1 MQASIAKHSLRGLRR
16 AYRTLSASVVSHNEE
31 VSRPV
36 FAALYQPCFAFS
48 TSSRSNFA
56 SGSGYRGLVDPN
68 TRSRV
73 PPINYGIRIVP
84 QQTAFVVERFGKYC
98 KTLTPGIHVLIPLV
112 DQIAYVHSL
121 KEMAITIP
129 NQSAITKDNVSLMI
143 DGVLFVKVI
152 DPVRASYGVEDA
164 YFAVVQL
171 AQTTMRSELGKI
183 TLDKTFEER
192 AVLNQNI
199 VRSIQ
204 EAATDW
210 GLQCMRYEIRD
221 ISPPPGVKAAMELQA
236 EAERKKRAQI
246 LESEG
251 TKQAKINQAE
261 GEKETIILKSEA
273 ARTDAINRATGEAE
287 AIYRRADATAK
298 GIQIVS
304 EAVTG
309 PGGSEAAA
317 LRVAEQYLAAFSNI
331 AKEGNTL
338 LLPAAAN
345 DPASMVAQALSIYK
359 TVSAQN
365 RSLPPG
371 PASDAD
377 SSDGGGSRQQLSTP
391 QSSSASPRNESKP
404 EPSGSTRAAGS
415 PVTPVF
421 GDADAWAPFDTNLSG
436 SPGFSLQKQ

>member
-1 MQASIAKHSLRGLRR
+1 MHSHSSSNHIVTATDRTGL
-16 AYRTLSASVVSHNEE
+16 
-31 VSRPV
+31 
-36 FAALYQPCFAFS
+36 C
-48 TSSRSNFA
+48 
-56 SGSGYRGLVDPN
+56 GLL
-68 TRSRV
+68 RV

-98 KTLTPGIHVLIPLV
+98 KTLTPGIHILIPLV
-112 DQIAYVHSL
+112 DRIAYVHSL

-143 DGVLFVKVI
+143 DGVLFVKVM

-192 AVLNQNI
+192 AALNQNI
-199 VRSIQ
+199 VKSIQ

-236 EAERKKRAQI
+236 EAERRKRAQI

-298 GIQIVS
+298 GINIVS
-304 EAVTG
+304 EAVAG

-338 LLPAAAN
+338 LLPAATN
-345 DPASMVAQALSIYK
+345 DPAGMVTQALSIYK

-365 RSLPPG
+365 KSLPSG
-371 PASDAD
+371 PPAGD
-377 SSDGGGSRQQLSTP
+377 SSGGGGSKQQHNAQQPSN
-391 QSSSASPRNESKP
+391 ASPRNESKP
-404 EPSGSTRAAGS
+404 EPSRSTRVAGL
-415 PVTPVF
+415 PATPLF
-421 GDADAWAPFDTNLSG
+421 GDADAWAPFETNPSG
-436 SPGFSLQKQ
+436 TPGFSLQKH

>member
-1 MQASIAKHSLRGLRR
+1 MQGSIARLCLRSLRGSQR
-16 AYRTLSASVVSHNEE
+16 AVGTSLLSRHPELLQSGIASCYQSAS
-31 VSRPV
+31 
-36 FAALYQPCFAFS
+36 AIS
-48 TSSRSNFA
+48 TSTQA
-56 SGSGYRGLVDPN
+56 SSTGGLGYRGLVDPN

-98 KTLTPGIHVLIPLV
+98 KTLTPGIHILIPLV
-112 DQIAYVHSL
+112 DRIAYVHSL

-143 DGVLFVKVI
+143 DGVLFVKVV

-164 YFAVVQL
+164 YFALVQL

-192 AVLNQNI
+192 AALNQNI
-199 VRSIQ
+199 VKSIQ

-236 EAERKKRAQI
+236 EAERRKRAQI

-298 GIQIVS
+298 GINIVS
-304 EAVTG
+304 EAVAG

-338 LLPAAAN
+338 LLPAATN
-345 DPASMVAQALSIYK
+345 DPAGMVAQALSIYK

-371 PASDAD
+371 APSAGD
-377 SSDGGGSRQQLSTP
+377 SSGGSGSKQQQNAQQPSA
-391 QSSSASPRNESKP
+391 ASPRNESKP
-404 EPSGSTRAAGS
+404 EPSRSTRAAGL
-415 PVTPVF
+415 PETPLF
-421 GDADAWAPFDTNLSG
+421 GDADAWAPFETNPSG
-436 SPGFSLQKQ
+436 TPGFSLQKH

>member
-1 MQASIAKHSLRGLRR
+1 MQASIARHSLRGLRGAQR
-16 AYRTLSASVVSHNEE
+16 ALGSSLLSQTQNLLHPGIAASF
-31 VSRPV
+31 PPT
-36 FAALYQPCFAFS
+36 AALTA
-48 TSSRSNFA
+48 SSRANFA

-98 KTLTPGIHVLIPLV
+98 KTLTPGIHLLIPLV

-236 EAERKKRAQI
+236 EAERRKRAQI

-298 GIQIVS
+298 GIAIVS

-317 LRVAEQYLAAFSNI
+317 LRVAEQYLNAFSNI

-345 DPASMVAQALSIYK
+345 DPAGMVAQAMSIYK
-359 TVSAQN
+359 TVAAQN

-371 PASDAD
+371 PSSGSD
-377 SSDGGGSRQQLSTP
+377 SSGDSGTKQQQSPQQPSST
-391 QSSSASPRNESKP
+391 SPRNESKP
-404 EPSGSTRAAGS
+404 EPSRSTRAAGPS
-415 PVTPVF
+415 VAPLF
-421 GDADAWAPFDTNLSG
+421 GDADAWAPFDTNSSG